1 MKSRS
6 QDIHPD
12 ASISPKL
19 FSGQKTLY
27 CRMLKR
33 LFIALELPEGC
44 RETLADLAVPLRGVR
59 WLPANHLHLTIAFLG
74 DVPREAEL
82 RLRES
87 LAAVRVPPF
96 TLPVKSIGTFGNA
109 RPTVI
114 WAGVG
119 TGHPHLFALH
129 KRVHDALFA
138 ARFDPKLRPFHPHIT
153 LARLKEVSA
162 PTLHQFL
169 RKHESADHCR
179 VEVTTFAL
187 FSSRPGPEGSD
198 YTVEERYD
206 LRAKAT

>member
-1 MKSRS
+1 
-6 QDIHPD
+6 
-12 ASISPKL
+12 
-19 FSGQKTLY
+19 
-27 CRMLKR
+27 MLKR

-96 TLPVKSIGTFGNA
+96 TLPVKGIGTFGNT

-119 TGHPHLFALH
+119 TAHPHLFALH

-138 ARFDPKLRPFHPHIT
+138 TRLDPALRPFHPHIT
-153 LARLKEVSA
+153 LARLKDVSA
-162 PTLHQFL
+162 PTLHHFL
-169 RKHESADHCR
+169 RKHESADHCL
-179 VEVTTFAL
+179 VEITTFAL

-198 YTVEERYD
+198 YTVEERYE
-206 LRAKAT
+206 LRSRGT